1 MDLTPN
7 GTQPR
12 MDLTPNGTQHRMDL
26 TPNGTQPRMD
36 SSPNG
41 TRHKMDLTLN
51 GPQPRRG
58 PDAKKSRKQNRIER
72 EEQLQQLVSNF
83 FNLELNSYVE
93 ALITF
98 FD

>member
-1 MDLTPN
+1 MPVNASDWVSMERFKTKESLAKQCLLQAAQGN
-7 GTQPR
+7 
-12 MDLTPNGTQHRMDL
+12 L
-26 TPNGTQPRMD
+26 
-36 SSPNG
+36 
-41 TRHKMDLTLN
+41 
-51 GPQPRRG
+51 G

-83 FNLELNSYVE
+83 FNMELNLYVQ